1 MVMTVSRLPFSI
13 LGLTKIF
20 IIILSTT
27 GPVALIICVTVAI
40 ICCQRKKKKRK
51 LRDKDHALKMSLRKM
66 DMSPQAKRRTPYS
79 SRDDLDGLGSV
90 HEYDYI
96 TSPHTFIAPPGPL
109 PPYDYSPP
117 YDYPSRGKVS
127 LHDSS
132 SSPNHMVNNHIYHY
146 PRKKG
151 AETVNHYPVNNVH
164 INNQPQQGYSSDPRL
179 NSAAVAAAA
188 PTSNDSVRYGPSPGS
203 LRRSPRSQ
211 SPHHTGN
218 KGGQPSGRVAS
229 STALQDEDKE
239 QQQSPALPPR
249 NYISDGN
256 INQSISVT
264 V

>member
-1 MVMTVSRLPFSI
+1 MRVSRFYSQFSFS
-13 LGLTKIF
+13 GLTKIF
-20 IIILSTT
+20 IIILSTA
-27 GPVALIICVTVAI
+27 GPVALIICVAVAI

-90 HEYDYI
+90 HEYEYI

-117 YDYPSRGKVS
+117 YDYPRGKVS

-132 SSPNHMVNNHIYHY
+132 SSPNHVANNHIYHY

-151 AETVNHYPVNNVH
+151 AETVNHHPVNNVH
-164 INNQPQQGYSSDPRL
+164 NQPQRGYSSDPRL
-179 NSAAVAAAA
+179 NSAVAAA
-188 PTSNDSVRYGPSPGS
+188 TNSNDSVRYGPSPGS
-203 LRRSPRSQ
+203 LRRIPRSQ

-218 KGGQPSGRVAS
+218 KGGQPSGKVAS
-229 STALQDEDKE
+229 STNLQDEDKE
-239 QQQSPALPPR
+239 QQSPALPPR